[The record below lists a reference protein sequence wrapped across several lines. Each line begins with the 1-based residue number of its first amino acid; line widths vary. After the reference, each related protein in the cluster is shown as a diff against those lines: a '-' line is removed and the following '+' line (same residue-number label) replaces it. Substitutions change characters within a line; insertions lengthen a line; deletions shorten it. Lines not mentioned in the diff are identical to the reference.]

1 MIDLSLSF
9 DVLDADEKAISHFC
23 KYCERDVV
31 WAASCERSYEG
42 MRSADVRKYCL
53 ILTYARKI
61 LKKSLKNHS
70 CLAHLKKKVYLCAQ
84 ID

>member
-9 DVLDADEKAISHFC
+9 DVQHSLKLKVWSDVLDADEKAISRFC

-42 MRSADVRKYCL
+42 MRSRQMFESTV
-53 ILTYARKI
+53 
-61 LKKSLKNHS
+61 
-70 CLAHLKKKVYLCAQ
+70 
-84 ID
+84 